1 MSYYN
6 RNIIAQGGEI
16 HHLDGW
22 TVHTFRS
29 SGNLFVESV
38 GIASAGA
45 EYLVVAGG
53 GSGGYGDGPSSG
65 DYPGAGGGAGGFRA
79 GSNYAVSYNTSYTI
93 IVGAGGVGSPHAS
106 SPFTMRGGVNSQFA
120 DIESFGG
127 GAGYSG
133 ENTFHQRQYALG
145 HSGGSAGGS
154 SSRSGQGTSP
164 VGNLPQVDPP
174 QGNPGGRWFARGPL
188 PGPQMPPNSSA
199 GGGGAG
205 GVGGNGPQSP
215 SNGAAGPGG
224 AGRSSN
230 ITGTV
235 IFYAGGGGGAAPKS
249 PTAPTARAPGG
260 IGGGGAGSQ
269 ANPPATPDALKAAN
283 SGVQFTGGG
292 GGGNG
297 HPGLAGGS
305 GGSGIV
311 IIRVPFLSPRYLISE
326 SANSIQNGANITFSV
341 FATNIANNYIVNY
354 RTSGAVVNL
363 DFLEGNTG
371 TITIVDNRANLLL
384 TSNVLETKSF
394 TLELFDSNFADNVVV
409 TSNVVTIIKP
419 IYMEATGGSITN
431 SGGFRLHAFTTS
443 GNLTI
448 ISAGSSPTIIQTL
461 IVAGGGGGSGGP
473 NYTFSGAGGGAGGLQ
488 DTQYEMPSS
497 FTGNVVVVVGAA
509 GDGGGQGSPSSIF
522 NLTST
527 GGGTKSYPTSTSN
540 SSPGGSGAGGQYNPG
555 GSFSGAAGA
564 GVPGQ
569 GFSGGPGGPPVAV
582 FSSGG
587 GGGAGQA
594 GSAAIPDAAHNS
606 GKTSS
611 WGGNGLPVTWVT
623 PAYGA
628 AAVATGSN
636 MALPGRWFA
645 GGGGAGTTPQRNHG
659 HGGHGGGGEG
669 RSFPNPGV
677 GNTGLQNTG
686 GGGGGGRGG
695 GNGGSGGSGIV
706 IIRYP
711 YE

>member
-16 HHLDGW
+16 SHLDGW
-22 TVHTFRS
+22 TVHTFKS
-29 SGNLFVESV
+29 SGNLFVEFV

-53 GSGGYGDGPSSG
+53 GSGGYGDGPSSS
-65 DYPGAGGGAGGFRA
+65 DFPGAGGGAGGFRA
-79 GSNYAVSYNTSYTI
+79 GSNYAVSSNTSYTI
-93 IVGAGGVGSPHAS
+93 IVGAGGAGSPAVT
-106 SPFTMRGGVNSQFA
+106 PVGPAQTMRGGFNSQFS

-133 ENTFHQRQYALG
+133 DNIFAGRQYALG

-154 SSRSGQGTSP
+154 SSKSAPGTSP

-174 QGNPGGRWFARGPL
+174 QGNPGGRWFSRGPIS
-188 PGPQMPPNSSA
+188 GMPPNSSA

-205 GVGGNGPQSP
+205 GVGGDGPQSP

-249 PTAPTARAPGG
+249 PIAPTARALGG
-260 IGGGGAGSQ
+260 IGGGGDGAQ

-292 GGGNG
+292 GGGNS
-297 HPGLAGGS
+297 HPGLPGGS

-311 IIRVPFLSPRYLISE
+311 IVRVPFFSPRYLISE

-341 FATNIANNYIVNY
+341 FATNISNNYIINY
-354 RTSGAVVNL
+354 RTSGDVVNS

-419 IYMEATGGSITN
+419 IYMEATGGSITD

-473 NYTFSGAGGGAGGLQ
+473 NYTTSGAGGGAGGLQ

-497 FTGNVVVVVGAA
+497 FTGNVVVVVGA
-509 GDGGGQGSPSSIF
+509 GGEGGGQGSPSSIF

-527 GGGTKSYPTSTSN
+527 GGGTKGYPTSPTN
-540 SSPGGSGAGGQYNPG
+540 SSPGGSGAGGQCISSG
-555 GSFSGAAGA
+555 VFGSAGA
-564 GVPGQ
+564 GVSGQ
-569 GFSGGPGGPPVAV
+569 GFTGGPGGPPVAG

-594 GSAAIPDAAHNS
+594 GSAAIPDVAHAA
-606 GKTSS
+606 GRPSS

-636 MALPGRWFA
+636 MGLPGRWFA
-645 GGGGAGTTPQRNHG
+645 GGGGAGMTPQRNWG

-669 RSFPNPGV
+669 RSFPNPGIGV
-677 GNTGLQNTG
+677 SGATNTG